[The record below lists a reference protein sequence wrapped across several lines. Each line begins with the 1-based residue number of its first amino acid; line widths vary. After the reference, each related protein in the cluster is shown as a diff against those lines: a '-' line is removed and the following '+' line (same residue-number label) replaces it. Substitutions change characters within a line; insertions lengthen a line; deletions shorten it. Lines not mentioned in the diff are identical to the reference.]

1 MAAALPPLQRT
12 AHADGV
18 VAWREAGQGLPLV
31 LLHGIGS
38 GSGSW
43 GGQLETFAATHRV
56 IAWDAPGYG
65 RSDPL
70 ANDKPLAA
78 DYARS
83 LDRLLDELKVTEAIV
98 LGHSLGAIVAA
109 AWCATTKRRVHGLL
123 LASPARGY
131 ATASD
136 EVRETKYR
144 ERVELV
150 ERLGVE
156 GMAAQRS
163 AALCAPQ
170 ASAQA
175 VATVRENMALVTP
188 GGYAQAAWMLAND
201 DLVTHLRQAPRPLAV
216 LCGELDRTT
225 PPEACERVARDCGAP
240 FVLLKGVAHACY
252 VEDPAQFNTALS
264 SVIREGALHG

>member
-1 MAAALPPLQRT
+1 M
-12 AHADGV
+12 
-18 VAWREAGQGLPLV
+18 AWREAGQGLPLL

-43 GGQLETFAATHRV
+43 GGQFSTFAASHRV

-65 RSDPL
+65 ESGALSNHQPT
-70 ANDKPLAA
+70 AT
-78 DYARS
+78 DYAQA
-83 LDRLLDELKVTEAIV
+83 LDRLLDELNVNEALV

-109 AWCATTKRRVHGLL
+109 AWCATTKRNVRGLL

-144 ERVELV
+144 ERIELV
-150 ERLGVE
+150 DRLGVP
-156 GMAAQRS
+156 GLAAQRA

-170 ASAQA
+170 ASVEA
-175 VATVRENMALVTP
+175 VAAVRENMALITP

-201 DLVTHLRQAPRPLAV
+201 DLMGHLRSAPRPLAV

-225 PPEACERVARDCGAP
+225 PPEACERIARDSGAP
-240 FVLLKGVAHACY
+240 FVLLRGVAHACY
-252 VEDPAQFNTALS
+252 IEDAARFNHALS
-264 SVIREGALHG
+264 NVLREGALHG

>member
-1 MAAALPPLQRT
+1 
-12 AHADGV
+12 
-18 VAWREAGQGLPLV
+18 
-31 LLHGIGS
+31 
-38 GSGSW
+38 
-43 GGQLETFAATHRV
+43 
-56 IAWDAPGYG
+56 
-65 RSDPL
+65 
-70 ANDKPLAA
+70 
-78 DYARS
+78 
-83 LDRLLDELKVTEAIV
+83 V

-188 GGYAQAAWMLAND
+188 GGYAQAAWMRAHD
-201 DLVTHLRQAPRPLAV
+201 ERMSHLRKAPRPLAV
-216 LCGELDRTT
+216 LCGEIDRTT
-225 PPEACERVARDCGAP
+225 PPDACERVARDSGAP
-240 FVLLKGVAHACY
+240 FVLLRGVAHACY
-252 VEDPAQFNTALS
+252 VEDAAQFNAALQ
-264 SVIREGALHG
+264 SVMREGAVHG

>member
-1 MAAALPPLQRT
+1 MPALPPLQRT
-12 AHADGV
+12 AHAEGV
-18 VAWREAGQGLPLV
+18 LSWREAGQGMPLV

-43 GGQLETFAATHRV
+43 VGQFDAFAATHRV

-65 RSDPL
+65 GSDALP
-70 ANDKPLAA
+70 NREPLAA
-78 DYARS
+78 DYAS
-83 LDRLLDELKVTEAIV
+83 ALDRLLDELKVSEAIV

-109 AWCATTKRRVHGLL
+109 AWCASTSRRVLGLL

-131 ATASD
+131 ATASS

-144 ERVELV
+144 ERVELI
-150 ERLGVE
+150 ERLGVP

-163 AALCAPQ
+163 AALCAPH

-175 VATVRENMALVTP
+175 VAAVRDNMALVTP
-188 GGYAQAAWMLAND
+188 GGYAQAAWMLAHD
-201 DLVTHLRQAPRPLAV
+201 DLMSRLRQAPKPLAV

-225 PPEACERVARDCGAP
+225 PPDACERVARECGAP
-240 FVLLKGVAHACY
+240 YVPLHRVAHACY
-252 VEDPAQFNTALS
+252 VEDAAQFNVAIR